1 MSEAMEADGVAAHVV
16 RGERF
21 AREGALVEAETELQR
36 ALAITPLDTR
46 TVAALARVQLA
57 LNRMPQASATID
69 ALTDAGVALPSEL
82 HRLRG
87 QVLLAMSRLPE
98 SVSAFRAAIAAD
110 PADGQAEFGLA
121 VALGESGLDA
131 EAADAAGNAI
141 AKGYDNAASRFA
153 LARALSA
160 SGRFKEAIAEFRPL
174 LRRHPLH
181 AAAHAN
187 FADLV
192 WMLTGDVDAATAELG
207 PALQHAPSSD
217 ALRIIRSRFLHSAGR
232 TGLAYSELAAAL
244 GKDPRNLELHLAAAQ
259 TSLTFDPQ
267 RALAHAERAVYLSS
281 GQARALHVYA
291 EALLGAG
298 HAERV
303 LSVTDALLGLSP
315 DDGHAIALRASA
327 WRMLRDPRYH
337 ALYDYERFVRACT
350 LDTPDG
356 WPDLASY
363 LRDLARSLHARHDPL
378 SAHPVAQ
385 TLRGGTQV
393 LLSMQRADDPAIRAL
408 PQAIAGPIRR
418 YIDELG
424 TGDDPLR
431 RRNTGAYEIG
441 EFWSVRLRNG
451 GYHLNHYHG
460 KGWLSSA
467 CYVEIPDASCDV
479 GGSGWLKF
487 GEPHMPTSPRLQ
499 PEYCV
504 RPEPGLLV
512 LFPAWMWHGTMPF
525 NGDDGATRLTVAF
538 DVVPRTRTGT

>member
-1 MSEAMEADGVAAHVV
+1 MSEAMEAEGVSAHVL
-16 RGERF
+16 RGERL
-21 AREGALVEAETELQR
+21 AREGALVEAEIELRR
-36 ALAITPLDTR
+36 AIAIAPLDTKA
-46 TVAALARVQLA
+46 VAALARVLLA
-57 LNRMPQASATID
+57 LKKIPQASATID
-69 ALTDAGVALPSEL
+69 ALIDAGVAVPAEL

-87 QVLLAMSRLPE
+87 QVLLALSRFAD
-98 SVSAFRAAIAAD
+98 SASAFRAAVAAD

-121 VALGESGLDA
+121 VALGESGLDD
-131 EAADAAGNAI
+131 AAANAAGNAI
-141 AKGYDNAASRFA
+141 AKGYDNAGSRFA

-160 SGRFKEAIAEFRPL
+160 SGRFKEALAEFRQL
-174 LRRHPLH
+174 LRRHPQH
-181 AAAHAN
+181 AAAQAN

-192 WMLTGDVDAATAELG
+192 WMLSGDVDAATAELG
-207 PALQHAPSSD
+207 AALQQTPSSH
-217 ALRIIRSRFLHSAGR
+217 ALRIIRSRLLDSAGR
-232 TGLAYSELAAAL
+232 TGLAYSDLAAAL

-259 TSLTFDPQ
+259 TSLTLDPQ

-281 GQARALHVYA
+281 DDARALHVYA
-291 EALLGAG
+291 DALFGAG
-298 HAERV
+298 HPERV
-303 LSVTDALLGLSP
+303 LSVTASLLGMSP
-315 DDGHAIALRASA
+315 DDGHAIAMRASA
-327 WRMLRDPRYH
+327 WRVLGDPRYR

-363 LRDLARSLHARHDPL
+363 LRDLASSLHRRHDPL
-378 SAHPVAQ
+378 RAHPVAQ
-385 TLRGGTQV
+385 TLRGGTQI
-393 LLSMQRADDPAIRAL
+393 LLPMQAIDDPAIRAL

-418 YIDELG
+418 YLDELG

-431 RRNTGAYEIG
+431 RRNTGAYEVG

-467 CYVEIPDASCDV
+467 CYIEIPDAACDA

-487 GEPHMPTSPRLQ
+487 GEPRMPTSARLQ

-525 NGDDGATRLTVAF
+525 NGGDGRTRLTVAF
-538 DVVPRTRTGT
+538 DVVPRTEM